1 MPERET
7 DLQREERERKNE
19 GPIWAE
25 LELISRWLV
34 VVAHDGE
41 DLAKGMRER
50 KKMPEREI
58 DLAKGGK
65 RERKNEGSIWWL
77 LMMVT
82 TGVVVVACGGAMKGQ
97 WEERALGKRKK
108 MKKEKRQREE
118 WVRVRLIFGERRYV
132 MGQVFTGGSHSLLN
146 FTKMPLKLNSQKLKT
161 PNSCF
166 HFPSPTSKI
175 KPNKW
180 SSVGPTWFG
189 WWIMKTEWYHSVFM
203 LSKHALSEH
212 LDSANVGCLRIQ
224 HFAHGSRALFTGPTN
239 LFFQPNFH

>member
-77 LMMVT
+77 LMLVT

-132 MGQVFTGGSHSLLN
+132 MGQVLRVGPILCLILQKCHWNSI
-146 FTKMPLKLNSQKLKT
+146 LKNWKHQI
-161 PNSCF
+161 PVFIF
-166 HFPSPTSKI
+166 HHPHPKFWVFESWKQWSKI

-212 LDSANVGCLRIQ
+212 LDSANVGCLRI
-224 HFAHGSRALFTGPTN
+224 
-239 LFFQPNFH
+239 